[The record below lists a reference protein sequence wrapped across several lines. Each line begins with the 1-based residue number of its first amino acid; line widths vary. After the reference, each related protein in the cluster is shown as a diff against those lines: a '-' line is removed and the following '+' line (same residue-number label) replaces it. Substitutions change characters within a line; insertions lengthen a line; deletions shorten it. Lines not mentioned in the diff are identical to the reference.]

1 MMQRRITSW
10 SGLLLLAVGLCLTGD
25 AQAQQK
31 SRQELV
37 ARFTGPQIVEKL
49 KKGGHVLLLRHMTT
63 VRSPDQWGGVDYE
76 DCATQRV
83 LSDVGKQQ
91 ARTLGE
97 AFKRLNIPVGT
108 VYVSPYCRCRE
119 TALLAF
125 GKEGTESETLTV
137 WDELEMSEKTQRGTE
152 IRKMLDTQPA
162 AGTNT
167 ILVTHTGNLLW
178 SFGLDSKPEGLTHV
192 FKPTGLSIGRAS
204 YLGRVNPDEWQSL
217 AGLDAPVAD
226 APAPDAPA
234 AEAPTP

>member
-10 SGLLLLAVGLCLTGD
+10 SSLVLLGAGLCLAGD

-63 VRSPDQWGGVDYE
+63 VRSPDQWGGVDYD
-76 DCATQRV
+76 DCSTQRV
-83 LSDVGKQQ
+83 LSEEGKQQ

-137 WDELEMSEKTQRGTE
+137 WDELEMDEKTQRGTE
-152 IRKMLDTQPA
+152 IRKMLDTEPA

-204 YLGRVNPDEWQSL
+204 YLGRVNPDEWRTL
-217 AGLDAPVAD
+217 GGLDAPAG
-226 APAPDAPA
+226 APADDDAA
-234 AEAPTP
+234 AGAPTP

>member
-1 MMQRRITSW
+1 MQRRITSW
-10 SGLLLLAVGLCLTGD
+10 GALALMATALCLAED
-25 AQAQQK
+25 AQAK
-31 SRQELV
+31 EKRRQELV
-37 ARFTGPQIVEKL
+37 ARFNGPEIVAKL

-63 VRSPDQWGGVDYE
+63 VRSPDQWGGVDYD

-83 LSDVGKQQ
+83 LSEEGKQQ

-137 WDELEMSEKTQRGTE
+137 WDELDMEEKTQRGTE

-204 YLGRVNPDEWQSL
+204 YLGRVNPDEWRTL
-217 AGLDAPVAD
+217 GGLDAPA
-226 APAPDAPA
+226 ADAPA

>member
-1 MMQRRITSW
+1 MQRRITSW
-10 SGLLLLAVGLCLTGD
+10 GALALMATALCLAED
-25 AQAQQK
+25 AQAK
-31 SRQELV
+31 EKRRQELV
-37 ARFTGPQIVEKL
+37 ARFNGPEIVAKL

-63 VRSPDQWGGVDYE
+63 VRSPDQWGGVDYD

-83 LSDVGKQQ
+83 LSEEGKQQ

-137 WDELEMSEKTQRGTE
+137 WDELDMEEKTQRGTE
-152 IRKMLDTQPA
+152 IRKMLDTRPA

-204 YLGRVNPDEWQSL
+204 YLGRVNPDEWRTL
-217 AGLDAPVAD
+217 GGLDAPA
-226 APAPDAPA
+226 ADAPA